1 MKIFKIIVVTLFL
14 IAIPMVLLN
23 VFVFATEEV
32 EMEMCMDRR
41 RPCRGEN
48 CRDMPC
54 RNTEIKTVRV
64 ERKYK
69 DVVKQHP
76 LMLFIPIVY
85 LASLICYLI
94 AVRKNSYS
102 YIGFDDL
109 GLMGIIAICV
119 YAANALFSAFVPMM
133 VYAQTGVGP
142 LFVMMSMA
150 FVPFILRPIFVDI

>member
-1 MKIFKIIVVTLFL
+1 MKLFKAIM
-14 IAIPMVLLN
+14 IAIVLTAIPLVLLN

-48 CRDMPC
+48 CKDTFC
-54 RNTEIKTVRV
+54 RNTEIKKVRV

-69 DVVKQHP
+69 DVIKAHP

-85 LASLICYLI
+85 LASLICYFI

-109 GLMGIIAICV
+109 GLMGIIAIGV
-119 YAANALFSAFVPMM
+119 YALNALLTAFVPIMM
-133 VYAQTGVGP
+133 YAQTGVGP
-142 LFVMMSMA
+142 LFVMVAMA
-150 FVPFILRPIFVDI
+150 FVPFIMRPIIVDL